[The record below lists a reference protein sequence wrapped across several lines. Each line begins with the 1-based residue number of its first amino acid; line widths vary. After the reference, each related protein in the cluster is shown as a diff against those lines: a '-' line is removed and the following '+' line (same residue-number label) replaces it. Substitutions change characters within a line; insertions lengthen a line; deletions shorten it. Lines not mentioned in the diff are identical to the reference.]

1 MPKNNKTV
9 MEAAS
14 DYIASRMRTVMEVR
28 KHLTEKGYEQAE
40 IDEAVNDLIGLRY
53 LDDYEYAMRYY
64 EYNTEKHRGGLRAMR
79 ELEDRGVDKTTIR
92 YAYEDY
98 VYQNKIDELK
108 MAREIARNVAGDNY
122 PVDDKLVA
130 KVARKLENKGFKKE
144 DIFKVMS
151 DMRRWDNSE
160 YN

>member
-1 MPKNNKTV
+1 MPNNNKTV

-14 DYIASRMRTVMEVR
+14 DYLASRMRTVMEVR

-40 IDEAVNDLIGLRY
+40 IDEAINDLIGLRY

-98 VYQNKIDELK
+98 VYQNNVDELK
-108 MAREIARNVAGDNY
+108 MAREIARNVVSDCEI
-122 PVDDKLVA
+122 DDKLIA
-130 KVARKLENKGFKKE
+130 KVARKLENKGELCFSLLQKMQN
-144 DIFKVMS
+144 FF
-151 DMRRWDNSE
+151 
-160 YN
+160 